1 MADIYTSSGIIA
13 STVLAEEIDRNV
25 LSALQAEMR
34 VVPLIRN
41 IDCSN
46 AKTKSYSI
54 PTFGTV
60 TAATIGETADLTSSA
75 FTPTDVS
82 ITRGEIGWM
91 TILTDT
97 AAEVSVASGLA
108 ATIGA
113 EAAKG
118 FGRKMDSDVTALFS
132 ALNGGT
138 KVGTAAS
145 TMSVNFFLNAIY
157 TLEASNVNGM
167 LNAVLHPVQVN
178 SLRKAV
184 AASTAVAIERF
195 IAEKARPDG
204 FVGSIYGVDT
214 YQTTLLTAVDGAT
227 ATQWYGAMLG
237 SGNESPLAI
246 GIWRPVRTEIQR
258 DATRRGNEIVVSAA
272 YGVVEQ
278 RDLAGVAI
286 QSK

>member
-13 STVLAEEIDRNV
+13 SAVLAEEIDRNA
-25 LSALQAEMR
+25 LTALQAQLT

-41 IDCSN
+41 IDCSA

-60 TAATIGETADLTSSA
+60 TAATIGETADLTSTA
-75 FTPTDVS
+75 FSITDVS

-91 TILTDT
+91 TLLTDT
-97 AAEVSVASGLA
+97 AAEVSTATGLA
-108 ATIGA
+108 STIGQ

-118 FGRKMDSDVTALFS
+118 FGRKMDADVTALFS

-157 TLEASNVNGM
+157 TLELANVRGG
-167 LNAVLHPVQVN
+167 LVSVLHPLQVS

-184 AASTAVAIERF
+184 AASSAVPIEQF
-195 IAEKARPDG
+195 MPMKARPDG
-204 FVGSIYGVDT
+204 FVGSIFGVDT
-214 YQTTLLTAVDGAT
+214 YQTTQLTAVDGAT
-227 ATQWYGAMLG
+227 ATQWYGGMLG
-237 SGNESPLAI
+237 TGQESPFAI

-258 DATRRGNEIVVSAA
+258 DASRRGNEVVVSAA

-278 RDLAGVAI
+278 RDAAGVAI